1 MPNDERMAARK
12 ENPMSLIVT
21 TFSRD
26 ARTGEIALDPLD
38 HAAYIV
44 GPEVWRNDVWG
55 SEAAQRRGA
64 ILLSR
69 LKSEDLYVDVE
80 HAQLSAFHAECKSL
94 LDQAPLFAADV
105 GIRESA
111 LVALLQNIIET
122 TVKAMATH
130 RGIYVG

>member
-1 MPNDERMAARK
+1 LPRWRHEEYGRCR
-12 ENPMSLIVT
+12 EVT
-21 TFSRD
+21 RY
-26 ARTGEIALDPLD
+26 RP
-38 HAAYIV
+38 
-44 GPEVWRNDVWG
+44 R
-55 SEAAQRRGA
+55 RRGA
-64 ILLSR
+64 ILLTR
-69 LKSEDLYVDVE
+69 LKSEDLYVE

-111 LVALLQNIIET
+111 LVARLQNIIET

>member
-1 MPNDERMAARK
+1 
-12 ENPMSLIVT
+12 MSLIVT
-21 TFSRD
+21 TFSQD
-26 ARTGEIALDPLD
+26 PGTGEIALDPLD
-38 HAAYIV
+38 HAAYIA
-44 GPEVWRNDVWG
+44 GPEAWRNDVWG

-64 ILLSR
+64 ILLTR
-69 LKSEDLYVDVE
+69 LKSEDLYVE

-111 LVALLQNIIET
+111 LVARLQNIIET

>member
-1 MPNDERMAARK
+1 MDDDERRAAKK
-12 ENPMSLIVT
+12 ESQMSLIVT

-26 ARTGEIALDPLD
+26 AGTGEIALDPLD
-38 HAAYIV
+38 HAAYIA

-69 LKSEDLYVDVE
+69 LKSEDLYVE

-111 LVALLQNIIET
+111 LVARLQNIIET